1 MLNMSDIV
9 DTPRTS
15 YYLENRETLL
25 QRAKDRYKQH
35 REKYKQYNHDYYKR
49 NKEVI
54 NTIVKERRKR
64 RPQNPTPPPRMIVK
78 DNTEDIVLSF
88 N

>member
-1 MLNMSDIV
+1 MSDTI

-15 YYLENRETLL
+15 YYLENRDVLL

-35 REKYKQYNHDYYKR
+35 REKYKEYNHDYYKR

-54 NTIVKERRKR
+54 NAIVKERRKR
-64 RPQNPTPPPRMIVK
+64 RPQKPTPPPRMIVK